1 MDTHGSD
8 EQALEEEAGISTE
21 TRPIST
27 VSTDLLVA
35 EHIPSFNSALGLAL
49 PA

>member
-35 EHIPSFNSALGLAL
+35 EHIPSNSALGLAL